1 MADIA
6 SLTSTATALA
16 GGASQSSSSLSK
28 LTDDLDNFLTILTA
42 QLQHQDPLEPLDT
55 HEFTNQL
62 VQFSSVEQ
70 AIQQNKNLESIIELT
85 QNSMAISAVSYIGK
99 DISATGQSNTLQNG
113 SAEFNYTLP
122 TTAASASISITNEAG
137 DVVYFGQ
144 ADTATGEHNFVWD
157 GKSSNGGVLQPEGIY
172 KFEIGAVNANEQP
185 ISVTHGITGKVSG
198 VEFDGTTAVLSVGK
212 VQVPLTAVT
221 SINDPNSQQPSS

>member
-16 GGASQSSSSLSK
+16 GGSSQSNSSLSK
-28 LTDDLDNFLTILTA
+28 LTDDLDNFLTTLTA

-62 VQFSSVEQ
+62 VQFSGVEQ

-99 DISATGQSNTLQNG
+99 DITDL
-113 SAEFNYTLP
+113 
-122 TTAASASISITNEAG
+122 EA
-137 DVVYFGQ
+137 VY
-144 ADTATGEHNFVWD
+144 DIPVR
-157 GKSSNGGVLQPEGIY
+157 
-172 KFEIGAVNANEQP
+172 
-185 ISVTHGITGKVSG
+185 VS
-198 VEFDGTTAVLSVGK
+198 AVLARIIHRG
-212 VQVPLTAVT
+212 
-221 SINDPNSQQPSS
+221 IGFEHGRR